1 MLRIARQVFR
11 ISQLSTLISQLFVIM
26 KLFLDTTSGGLIPAG
41 VAPNLPRG
49 GAENLFLQFLTNN
62 VAALLPGGSPIAL
75 RLYLPSDLVNAIATF
90 NTFTASPAD
99 VGYVASIDT
108 LSGGLAILER
118 ATLFA
123 KVSYGNPNVDAAPFL
138 LNYGVGTSS
147 SGAPVTQLVI
157 SSPTGPVNYV
167 QPIGQFGGRIAVNQ
181 VEGFW
186 RVKAPCNLLGLQLN
200 AQDAPTG
207 ANVLVDVVKG
217 GVAQNKIAT
226 LTAAA
231 KSEETIFGAPL
242 ALAIGDI
249 VQFKLTQVGSVK
261 AGTNLDVKG
270 IVTLL

>member
-1 MLRIARQVFR
+1 
-11 ISQLSTLISQLFVIM
+11 M
-26 KLFLDTTSGGLIPAG
+26 KLYLDVPTGQLIPAG

-62 VAALLPGGSPIAL
+62 VAALLPGGAPIAL
-75 RLYLPSDLVNAIATF
+75 RLYLASDLVNAIATF
-90 NTFTASPAD
+90 NTFTSSPAD
-99 VGYVASIDT
+99 LGYKASIDT

-123 KVSYGNPNVDAAPFL
+123 KISYGTPNVDSALFL
-138 LNYGVGTSS
+138 VNYGVGTSS

-157 SSPTGPVNYV
+157 SAPTGPVNYV
-167 QPIGQFGGRIAVNQ
+167 QPIGQFGGRVILNQ

-186 RVKAPCNLLGLQLN
+186 RVKAPCSLLGLQLN

-207 ANVLVDVVKG
+207 ANLLIDVIKG

-242 ALAIGDI
+242 VLAIGDI
-249 VQFKLTQVGSVK
+249 IQFKPTQVGSVK